1 MEASLTVKVP
11 TKTIANP
18 NKNKGGKDMSWISNF
33 LEEDNKNSSLADKEL
48 ALDMLTSS
56 KADIA
61 MLSKAVSEAA
71 NPQLRQILTNQLN
84 SCINDHFQISDLAV
98 QKGWYNAFAS
108 PGQQIK
114 QDLQE
119 AEAIVNPKQ
128 QQE

>member
-1 MEASLTVKVP
+1 
-11 TKTIANP
+11 
-18 NKNKGGKDMSWISNF
+18 MSWISNF

-61 MLSKAVSEAA
+61 MLSKAVAEAA

-119 AEAIVNPKQ
+119 ADAIVNPKQ

>member
-1 MEASLTVKVP
+1 
-11 TKTIANP
+11 
-18 NKNKGGKDMSWISNF
+18 MSWISNF
-33 LEEDNKNSSLADKEL
+33 LEEDNKNNSLADKEL
-48 ALDMLTSS
+48 AQDMLTSS
-56 KADIA
+56 KADID
-61 MLSKAVSEAA
+61 MLSKAVAEAA

-84 SCINDHFQISDLAV
+84 SCINDHFQISDLSV

-119 AEAIVNPKQ
+119 ADAIVNPKQ